1 MSQLHV
7 AVIGGG
13 PAGLIAA
20 ETAASGGAA
29 VTVFDR
35 IPSVGRKFL
44 LAGRGGLNLT
54 HGEPP
59 EQFLRRYGEATK
71 YLRPAIEKF
80 SPAAVRAWC
89 EALGQ
94 PTFVGSSGRVFP
106 QSMKASP
113 LLRAWLAR
121 LRASG
126 VVFELRHR
134 WSGWDEE
141 GRLVFDTPGGAVKLR
156 ADAIVLALG
165 GASWPKLGSDGD
177 WQGFLRAT
185 GIDVAPLVPA
195 NCGFIAGWSEVFSE
209 RHQGQ
214 PLKSIE
220 LRFGEWRVRGEA
232 IVTRAGL
239 EGGAIYAL
247 SGLLR
252 DAIAARRYC
261 TSICGP
267 IRHWKSSCCNFLPR
281 AASSPSRRSYE
292 RRRACRRR
300 PLGFF
305 RKRHCQRRR

>member
-1 MSQLHV
+1 
-7 AVIGGG
+7 
-13 PAGLIAA
+13 
-20 ETAASGGAA
+20 
-29 VTVFDR
+29 
-35 IPSVGRKFL
+35 
-44 LAGRGGLNLT
+44 LNLT

-195 NCGFIAGWSEVFSE
+195 NCGFIAGWSEVFGE

-305 RKRHCQRRR
+305 RKRHCQRSR